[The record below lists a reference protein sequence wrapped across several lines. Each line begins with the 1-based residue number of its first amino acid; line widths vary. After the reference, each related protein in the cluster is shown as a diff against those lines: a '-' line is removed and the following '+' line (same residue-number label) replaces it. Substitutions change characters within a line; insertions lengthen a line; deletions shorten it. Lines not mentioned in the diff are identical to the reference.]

1 MGRKQLWLKSPCPPS
16 YQECSQVRELSISL
30 LKDMMK
36 IVVGRNKK
44 KMKKKVQ
51 RVLLPLFLQMNDQ
64 MESVAKV
71 Q

>member
-1 MGRKQLWLKSPCPPS
+1 
-16 YQECSQVRELSISL
+16 VRELSISL

>member
-1 MGRKQLWLKSPCPPS
+1 M
-16 YQECSQVRELSISL
+16 RELSISL
-30 LKDMMK
+30 FGDVMK
-36 IVVGRNKK
+36 TVVGRNEK

-51 RVLLPLFLQMNDQ
+51 RVLLPLLLHMNDQ

>member
-1 MGRKQLWLKSPCPPS
+1 MLQSPCPPP
-16 YQECSQVRELSISL
+16 YQESSQVRELSISL
-30 LKDMMK
+30 FGDVMK
-36 IVVGRNKK
+36 TVVGRNEK

-51 RVLLPLFLQMNDQ
+51 RVLLPLLLHMNDQ